1 MTTQD
6 IKIRIGLEGAQQVK
20 ASAEQAGAALAK
32 IGGAGEI
39 SAKQTAAAFRVLPA
53 QLSDIA
59 VQLQGGTNPLTV
71 LLQQGSQIK
80 DSFGGVGNTLKA
92 FAAAINPVYLAVGA
106 AAAVVGTLVLA
117 YAKGAKEADEYR
129 KAIVLTG
136 NAAGTTVGQL
146 NAMAASIA
154 QGVGTQAKAAEV
166 LAQLTASAGVSAGN
180 IQLLAEAAIRLE
192 REGGPAVEK
201 TVAAFASLGK

>member
-166 LAQLTASAGVSAGN
+166 LAQLTARAGVSAGN
-180 IQLLAEAAIRLE
+180 IQLLAEAAIRL
-192 REGGPAVEK
+192 
-201 TVAAFASLGK
+201 